1 MTMTRKS
8 LLTTVVGSYP
18 QPEWLIDR
26 EGLASASVPRIR
38 VSGLWRIPAEHLEAA
53 QDDATLVAIRD
64 LERAGVDIITDGEIR
79 RESYSNRFA
88 TALAGVDKLLQSFCY
103 GARGCRYQPAW
114 PDHRQ

>member
-53 QDDATLVAIRD
+53 
-64 LERAGVDIITDGEIR
+64 
-79 RESYSNRFA
+79 
-88 TALAGVDKLLQSFCY
+88 
-103 GARGCRYQPAW
+103 
-114 PDHRQ
+114 